1 MGRFLGLVL
10 GGIVT
15 SEFGWEVPFYAHA
28 SAATVWFLFYVFL
41 VYSSP
46 DEHPRISE
54 VEHDELWIQF
64 SLTFT
69 LLSK

>member
-10 GGIVT
+10 GGVVT

-28 SAATVWFLFYVFL
+28 SAATVWFLFYIFL

-46 DEHPRISE
+46 DDHPRISE
-54 VEHDELWIQF
+54 VEQNE
-64 SLTFT
+64 SLEYFE
-69 LLSK
+69 S

>member
-1 MGRFLGLVL
+1 MGLVL

-28 SAATVWFLFYVFL
+28 SAATVWFIFYIFL

-54 VEHDELWIQF
+54 VNIEIINP
-64 SLTFT
+64 SNT
-69 LLSK
+69 LVYVHN

>member
-10 GGIVT
+10 GGVVT

-28 SAATVWFLFYVFL
+28 SAATVWFLFYIFL

-46 DEHPRISE
+46 DDHPRISE
-54 VEHDELWIQF
+54 VEQNE
-64 SLTFT
+64 SLRIYFE
-69 LLSK
+69 S